1 MSEIKNLQNN
11 EFVESS
17 KDEYLKAENQYSAN
31 QIEIL
36 SELEGVR
43 KRPGMYIG
51 STNLTGLHH
60 LVWEVVDNAVDEAVN
75 GFGKK
80 ITVTLMKDGSV
91 LVEDEGRGIPVDM
104 HPQAK
109 MPAVQLI
116 FTTLHS
122 GGKFNSKVY
131 QTSAGLHGVG
141 ATVTNALSSWCEVTI
156 YRQGK
161 IYQIRFHDGG
171 ALETPLHIIGN
182 TNRHGTSVQFKPDPK
197 IFPNTKF
204 NWDTIYNRLEEK
216 SYLLKGVHFILKDQS
231 SGNSHDFYTER
242 GLYEYVQS
250 LTSNKT
256 HLGDA
261 IDFSDDS
268 SPSGITVEVAL
279 QWCLQDY
286 NENIFSYAND
296 VRTADGGTHE
306 SGFKT
311 ALTKTLNDW
320 AITNEVI
327 RSNQSIEG
335 QDIREGLTAVISVK
349 VPENKLEYEGQT
361 KGKLG
366 TPEAT
371 SVVSDVLSRNLTYY
385 LNEHKGFAIDLIKK
399 CMASKD
405 AREAARKARE
415 AARGVK
421 KKSQDLIISDKLA
434 SAQSKEYL
442 NNELFIV
449 EGDSAG
455 GSAKSGRDR
464 LHQAILPLR
473 GKPLNTD
480 SVSME
485 RIVENLELS
494 TLIQTIGAG
503 VGQDFDPEE
512 SHYGKII
519 IMTDADTDGAHIQT
533 LLLTFFYNYM
543 KPLIEKGMVYIAQ
556 PPLYRV
562 YKKSDTSKHIY
573 CWNDEDL
580 EKAKEKIGN
589 GYGINRYKG
598 LGEMNPA
605 QLAETTMNKETRVL
619 CRVTIDDPL
628 LVEKRISTLMG
639 KDSSLR
645 WNWIRENVTFNEE
658 DTFLKEVK
666 VK

>member
-1 MSEIKNLQNN
+1 MDELLSE
-11 EFVESS
+11 
-17 KDEYLKAENQYSAN
+17 ENRYSAS

-36 SELEGVR
+36 SEMEGVR

-51 STNLTGLHH
+51 STNLNGLHH
-60 LVWEVVDNAVDEAVN
+60 LVWEIVDNAVDEAVN

-80 ITVTLMKDGSV
+80 ITVTMMKDGSIQ
-91 LVEDEGRGIPVDM
+91 VEDEGRGIPVDI
-104 HPQAK
+104 HPEAK
-109 MPAVQLI
+109 IPAVQLI

-131 QTSAGLHGVG
+131 QTAAGLHGVG
-141 ATVTNALSSWCEVTI
+141 ATVTNALSEWVEVTI
-156 YRQGK
+156 CRQGQ
-161 IYQIRFHDGG
+161 IYQIRFHNGG
-171 ALETPLHIIGN
+171 ELETPLHVIGQ
-182 TNRHGTSVQFKPDPK
+182 TSKHGTTVHFKPDPK

-204 NWDTIYNRLEEK
+204 SWDTIYNRLEEK
-216 SYLLKGVHFILKDQS
+216 SYLLKGVHFILKDQAT
-231 SGNSHDFYTER
+231 GNSHDFYTER

-250 LTSNKT
+250 ITQNKT
-256 HLGDA
+256 RLGEI
-261 IDFSDDS
+261 IDFNDS
-268 SPSGITVEVAL
+268 LSPSGIKLEVAMC
-279 QWCLQDY
+279 WCLQDY

-311 ALTKTLNDW
+311 ALTKAINEW
-320 AITNEVI
+320 AVTNEVI
-327 RSNQSIEG
+327 RGNQSIDG
-335 QDIREGLTAVISVK
+335 ADIREGLTAIISVK
-349 VPENKLEYEGQT
+349 VPESKLEYEGQT

-366 TPEAT
+366 TPEA
-371 SVVSDVLSRNLTYY
+371 SPVVMDIVSRNLSYY
-385 LNEHKGFAIDLIKK
+385 LSEHKAFAVDLVKK
-399 CMASKD
+399 CMASKE

-421 KKSQDLIISDKLA
+421 KKTNDLIISDKLA
-434 SAQSKEYL
+434 SAQSKDYK

-455 GSAKSGRDR
+455 GSAKAGRDR

-485 RIVENLELS
+485 RIVENVEFS

-573 CWNDEDL
+573 CWSDEEL
-580 EKAKEKIGN
+580 EKAKEKIGP

-598 LGEMNPA
+598 LGEMNA
-605 QLAETTMNKETRVL
+605 SQLSDTTMNKQTRILTRVS
-619 CRVTIDDPL
+619 IEDPL
-628 LVEKRISTLMG
+628 LVEKRIGTLMG
-639 KDSSLR
+639 KDSVLR
-645 WNWIRENVTFNEE
+645 WNWIKENVTFNNE
-658 DTFLKEVK
+658 DTFVNEVK
-666 VK
+666 IGK

>member
-1 MSEIKNLQNN
+1 M
-11 EFVESS
+11 
-17 KDEYLKAENQYSAN
+17 DELLTEEKKYSAS

-36 SELEGVR
+36 SEMEGVR

-60 LVWEVVDNAVDEAVN
+60 LVWEIVDNAVDEAVN
-75 GFGKK
+75 GFGKR
-80 ITVTLMKDGSV
+80 ITVTMMKDGSIQI
-91 LVEDEGRGIPVDM
+91 EDEGRGIPVDI
-104 HPQAK
+104 HPEAK
-109 MPAVQLI
+109 IPAVQLI

-131 QTSAGLHGVG
+131 QTAAGLHGVG
-141 ATVTNALSSWCEVTI
+141 ATVTNALSEWIEVTVS
-156 YRQGK
+156 RQGS
-161 IYQIRFHDGG
+161 IYQIRFHNGG
-171 ALETPLHIIGN
+171 ELETPLHVIG
-182 TNRHGTSVQFKPDPK
+182 TTSKHGTCVRFKPDPK

-216 SYLLKGVHFILKDQS
+216 SYLLKGVHFVLKDQA
-231 SGNSHDFYTER
+231 SGNSHEFYTER

-250 LTSNKT
+250 ITQNKT
-256 HLGDA
+256 TLGEI
-261 IDFSDDS
+261 IDINDS
-268 SPSGITVEVAL
+268 SSSSGIRVEIAM

-306 SGFKT
+306 SGFKGS
-311 ALTKTLNDW
+311 LTKAINEW
-320 AITNEVI
+320 AVTNEVI
-327 RSNQSIEG
+327 RANQSIDG
-335 QDIREGLTAVISVK
+335 TDIREGLTAILSVK
-349 VPENKLEYEGQT
+349 VPEDKLEYEGQT

-366 TPEAT
+366 TPEAGP
-371 SVVSDVLSRNLTYY
+371 VVGDIVFKNLSYY
-385 LNEHKGFAIDLIKK
+385 LSEHKAFAIDLVKK
-399 CMASKD
+399 CMASKE

-415 AARGVK
+415 AARGAK
-421 KKSQDLIISDKLA
+421 KKVNNDLIISDKLA
-434 SAQSKEYL
+434 SAQSKDYK

-455 GSAKSGRDR
+455 GSAKTGRDR

-485 RIVENLELS
+485 KIVENLEFS

-503 VGQDFDPEE
+503 VGQDFDPDE

-543 KPLIEKGMVYIAQ
+543 KPLIERGMVYIAQ
-556 PPLYRV
+556 PPLYSV
-562 YKKSDTSKHIY
+562 YKHSDPAKKIY
-573 CWNDEDL
+573 CWNE
-580 EKAKEKIGN
+580 EEVEAAKKKIGA
-589 GYGINRYKG
+589 GYGITRYKG
-598 LGEMNPA
+598 LGEMNA
-605 QLAETTMNKETRVL
+605 DQLAITTMNKKTRVL
-619 CRVTIDDPL
+619 TRVAIEDPL
-628 LVEKRISTLMG
+628 IVEKRIGTLMG

-645 WNWIRENVTFNEE
+645 WNWIKENVTFNAE
-658 DTFLKEVK
+658 DDFMKEAK
-666 VK
+666 VGK

>member
-1 MSEIKNLQNN
+1 MDDLLN
-11 EFVESS
+11 EE
-17 KDEYLKAENQYSAN
+17 KKYSAS

-80 ITVTLMKDGSV
+80 ITVTLLKDGSV
-91 LVEDEGRGIPVDM
+91 QVEDEGRGIPVDI
-104 HPQAK
+104 HPEAK
-109 MPAVQLI
+109 IPAVQLI

-131 QTSAGLHGVG
+131 QTAAGLHGVG
-141 ATVTNALSSWCEVTI
+141 ATVTNALSEWLEVTVC
-156 YRQGK
+156 RQGS
-161 IYQIRFHDGG
+161 IYQIRFHNGG
-171 ALETPLHIIGN
+171 ELETPLHVIGE
-182 TNRHGTSVQFKPDPK
+182 TSKHGTTVRFKPDPK

-204 NWDTIYNRLEEK
+204 SWDTIYNRLEEK
-216 SYLLKGVHFILKDQS
+216 SYLLKGVRFILKEQA
-231 SGNSHDFYTER
+231 SGNSHEFYTER
-242 GLYEYVQS
+242 GLYEYVSS
-250 LTSNKT
+250 LTQNKT
-256 HLGDA
+256 PMGDI
-261 IDFSDDS
+261 IDFNDSS
-268 SPSGITVEVAL
+268 SPSGIKVELAMR
-279 QWCLQDY
+279 WCSQDY

-306 SGFKT
+306 SGFKG
-311 ALTKTLNDW
+311 ALTKALNDW
-320 AITNEVI
+320 ALTSEVI
-327 RSNQSIEG
+327 RPNQSIDG
-335 QDIREGLTAVISVK
+335 VDIREGLTAILSVK
-349 VPENKLEYEGQT
+349 VPESKLEYEGQT

-366 TPEAT
+366 TPEAGT
-371 SVVSDVLSRNLTYY
+371 VVGDIVFKKLSYY
-385 LNEHKGFAIDLIKK
+385 FNEHKAFAVDLVKK
-399 CMASKD
+399 CMMSKD

-415 AARGVK
+415 AARGAK
-421 KKSQDLIISDKLA
+421 KKNNDLIISDKLA
-434 SAQSKEYL
+434 SAQSKDYME
-442 NNELFIV
+442 NELFIV

-455 GSAKSGRDR
+455 GSAKTGRDR

-485 RIVENLELS
+485 KIVENVEFS

-503 VGQDFDPEE
+503 VGQDFDPDE

-543 KPLIEKGMVYIAQ
+543 KPLIERGMVYIAQ

-562 YKKSDTSKHIY
+562 YKKSDPSKHVY
-573 CWNDEDL
+573 CWNDEEL
-580 EKAKEKIGN
+580 AVGKTKIGP
-589 GYGINRYKG
+589 GYAIARYKG
-598 LGEMNPA
+598 LGEMNA
-605 QLAETTMNKETRVL
+605 DQLALTTMNKKTRVL
-619 CRVTIDDPL
+619 TRVSIDDPL
-628 LVEKRISTLMG
+628 LVEKRIGTLMG

-645 WNWIRENVTFNEE
+645 WNWIKENVTFNEE
-658 DTFLKEVK
+658 DTFMKEVRIGK
-666 VK
+666 

>member
-1 MSEIKNLQNN
+1 MDDLLN
-11 EFVESS
+11 EE
-17 KDEYLKAENQYSAN
+17 KKYSAS

-80 ITVTLMKDGSV
+80 ITVTLLKDGSV
-91 LVEDEGRGIPVDM
+91 QVEDEGRGIPVDI
-104 HPQAK
+104 HPEAK
-109 MPAVQLI
+109 IPAVQLI

-131 QTSAGLHGVG
+131 QTAAGLHGVG
-141 ATVTNALSSWCEVTI
+141 ATVTNALSEWLEVTVC
-156 YRQGK
+156 RQGS
-161 IYQIRFHDGG
+161 IYQIRFHNGG
-171 ALETPLHIIGN
+171 ELETPLHIIGE
-182 TNRHGTSVQFKPDPK
+182 TSKHGTTVRFKPDPK

-204 NWDTIYNRLEEK
+204 SWDTIYNRLEEK
-216 SYLLKGVHFILKDQS
+216 SYLLKGVRFILKEQA
-231 SGNSHDFYTER
+231 SGNSHEFYTER
-242 GLYEYVQS
+242 GLYEYVSS
-250 LTSNKT
+250 LTQNKT
-256 HLGDA
+256 PMGDI
-261 IDFSDDS
+261 IDFNDSS
-268 SPSGITVEVAL
+268 SPSGIKVELAMR
-279 QWCLQDY
+279 WCSQDY

-306 SGFKT
+306 SGFKG
-311 ALTKTLNDW
+311 ALTKALNDW
-320 AITNEVI
+320 AVTSEVI
-327 RSNQSIEG
+327 RPNQSIDG
-335 QDIREGLTAVISVK
+335 VDIREGLTAILSVK
-349 VPENKLEYEGQT
+349 VPESKLEYEGQT

-366 TPEAT
+366 TPEAGT
-371 SVVSDVLSRNLTYY
+371 VVGDIVFKKLSYY
-385 LNEHKGFAIDLIKK
+385 FNEHKAFAVDLVKK
-399 CMASKD
+399 CMMSKD

-415 AARGVK
+415 AARGAK
-421 KKSQDLIISDKLA
+421 KKNNDLIISDKLA
-434 SAQSKEYL
+434 SAQSKDYME
-442 NNELFIV
+442 NELFIV

-455 GSAKSGRDR
+455 GSAKTGRDR

-485 RIVENLELS
+485 KIVENVEFS

-503 VGQDFDPEE
+503 VGQDFDPDE

-543 KPLIEKGMVYIAQ
+543 KPLIERGMVYIAQ

-562 YKKSDTSKHIY
+562 YKKSDPSKHVY
-573 CWNDEDL
+573 CWNDEEL
-580 EKAKEKIGN
+580 AAGKTKIGP
-589 GYGINRYKG
+589 GYAIARYKG
-598 LGEMNPA
+598 LGEMNA
-605 QLAETTMNKETRVL
+605 DQLALTTMNKKTRVL
-619 CRVTIDDPL
+619 TRVSIDDPL
-628 LVEKRISTLMG
+628 LVEKRIGTLMG

-645 WNWIRENVTFNEE
+645 WNWIKENVTFNEE
-658 DTFLKEVK
+658 DTFMKEVRIGK
-666 VK
+666 